1 MARVFTGA
9 DVFLLPKLA
18 TTTRMKKNFGTTS
31 RCSVCPSTLALA
43 RPAMVLGR
51 ARARWRSRRWGTPRA
66 HPLDLADVSF
76 REFVVWLEDT
86 KIRATPLDSR
96 GPLRAVAA
104 ADWPSAF
111 GALARETGCELD
123 ATSPAETTRVF
134 DHLLEQAVALD
145 YRDNADDLGG
155 VVKDLKNAAIGASA
169 PRAKRQRIAPAS
181 PEDRPRMEGMDHP
194 ELRAKLDQLA
204 RALEVDAAAVMA
216 ANGGDAGGGVE
227 RLVDACARAV
237 ERFVA
242 PFWSRVEAVERT
254 KTKPDDGE
262 DAARPRPR
270 PRHGTSSPRIS
281 LRGWNSAVRRA
292 PPRRSK
298 PPSPSY
304 ASCTSTTSAS
314 SKPPWTRC
322 WCRCKSTPATRGPT
336 RNSDAWGADD
346 TPCVVR

>member
-1 MARVFTGA
+1 M
-9 DVFLLPKLA
+9 
-18 TTTRMKKNFGTTS
+18 
-31 RCSVCPSTLALA
+31 
-43 RPAMVLGR
+43 
-51 ARARWRSRRWGTPRA
+51 
-66 HPLDLADVSF
+66 
-76 REFVVWLEDT
+76 
-86 KIRATPLDSR
+86 
-96 GPLRAVAA
+96 AA

-181 PEDRPRMEGMDHP
+181 AEDRPRVEGMDHP

-227 RLVDACARAV
+227 GLVDACARAV

-242 PFWSRVEAVERT
+242 PFWSRVEAVERA

-262 DAARPRPR
+262 DAA
-270 PRHGTSSPRIS
+270 
-281 LRGWNSAVRRA
+281 
-292 PPRRSK
+292 
-298 PPSPSY
+298 PSPSPSPSWNLVP
-304 ASCTSTTSAS
+304 ADFPSGDGTRRRGGRLRDGQGRRRR
-314 SKPPWTRC
+314 PPRPARQRPPRPPNRRGRAVGADARVHQRPEDQRETR
-322 WCRCKSTPATRGPT
+322 TRGERMT
-336 RNSDAWGADD
+336 RRVLYDRVPFE
-346 TPCVVR
+346 T

>member
-1 MARVFTGA
+1 
-9 DVFLLPKLA
+9 
-18 TTTRMKKNFGTTS
+18 
-31 RCSVCPSTLALA
+31 
-43 RPAMVLGR
+43 MVLGARTR
-51 ARARWRSRRWGTPRA
+51 ALAVEALGYAKGAP
-66 HPLDLADVSF
+66 PLDLADVSF

-181 PEDRPRMEGMDHP
+181 AEDRPRMEGMDHP

-227 RLVDACARAV
+227 ALVDACARAV

-242 PFWSRVEAVERT
+242 PFWSRVEAVERAE
-254 KTKPDDGE
+254 KTKPGDGDDNR
-262 DAARPRPR
+262 DANAAA
-270 PRHGTSSPRIS
+270 S
-281 LRGWNSAVRRA
+281 
-292 PPRRSK
+292 
-298 PPSPSY
+298 PSPSPSPSWNLVPADFPPGMELGGEAG
-304 ASCTSTTSAS
+304 ASETVRAAVAVLRVLHVNDLRVLQSAVDALLVQMQEYTSDPRT
-314 SKPPWTRC
+314 
-322 WCRCKSTPATRGPT
+322 
-336 RNSDAWGADD
+336 DAKLGR
-346 TPCVVR
+346 VGSG

>member
-1 MARVFTGA
+1 
-9 DVFLLPKLA
+9 
-18 TTTRMKKNFGTTS
+18 
-31 RCSVCPSTLALA
+31 
-43 RPAMVLGR
+43 MVLGARTR
-51 ARARWRSRRWGTPRA
+51 ALAVEALGYAKGAP
-66 HPLDLADVSF
+66 PLDLADVSF

-181 PEDRPRMEGMDHP
+181 AEDRPRMEGMDHP

-216 ANGGDAGGGVE
+216 AHGGDAGGGVE
-227 RLVDACARAV
+227 ALVDACARAV

-242 PFWSRVEAVERT
+242 PFWSRVEAVERAE
-254 KTKPDDGE
+254 KTKPGDGDDNR
-262 DAARPRPR
+262 DANA
-270 PRHGTSSPRIS
+270 
-281 LRGWNSAVRRA
+281 AA
-292 PPRRSK
+292 
-298 PPSPSY
+298 PSPSPSPSWNLVPADFPPGMELGGEAG
-304 ASCTSTTSAS
+304 ASETVRAAVAVLRVLHVNDLRVLQSAVDALLVQMQEYTSDPRT
-314 SKPPWTRC
+314 
-322 WCRCKSTPATRGPT
+322 
-336 RNSDAWGADD
+336 DAKLGR
-346 TPCVVR
+346 VGSG

>member
-1 MARVFTGA
+1 
-9 DVFLLPKLA
+9 
-18 TTTRMKKNFGTTS
+18 
-31 RCSVCPSTLALA
+31 
-43 RPAMVLGR
+43 MVLGARTR
-51 ARARWRSRRWGTPRA
+51 ALAVEALGYAKGAP
-66 HPLDLADVSF
+66 PLDLADVSF

-181 PEDRPRMEGMDHP
+181 AEDRPRMEGMDHP

-216 ANGGDAGGGVE
+216 AHGGDAGGGVE
-227 RLVDACARAV
+227 ALVDACARAV

-242 PFWSRVEAVERT
+242 PFWSRVEAVERAE
-254 KTKPDDGE
+254 KTKPGDGDDNR
-262 DAARPRPR
+262 DANAAA
-270 PRHGTSSPRIS
+270 S
-281 LRGWNSAVRRA
+281 
-292 PPRRSK
+292 
-298 PPSPSY
+298 PSPSPSPSWNLVPADFPPGMELGGEAG
-304 ASCTSTTSAS
+304 ASETVRAAVAVLRVLHVNDLRVLQSAVDALLVQMQEYTSDPRT
-314 SKPPWTRC
+314 
-322 WCRCKSTPATRGPT
+322 
-336 RNSDAWGADD
+336 DAKLGR
-346 TPCVVR
+346 VGSG

>member
-1 MARVFTGA
+1 
-9 DVFLLPKLA
+9 
-18 TTTRMKKNFGTTS
+18 
-31 RCSVCPSTLALA
+31 
-43 RPAMVLGR
+43 MVLGARTR
-51 ARARWRSRRWGTPRA
+51 ALAVEALGYAKGAP
-66 HPLDLADVSF
+66 PLDLADVSF

-181 PEDRPRMEGMDHP
+181 AEDRPRMEGMDHP

-227 RLVDACARAV
+227 GLVDACARAV

-242 PFWSRVEAVERT
+242 PFWSRVEAVERA
-254 KTKPDDGE
+254 KNTKPGTGDDNGDAN
-262 DAARPRPR
+262 DAA
-270 PRHGTSSPRIS
+270 
-281 LRGWNSAVRRA
+281 
-292 PPRRSK
+292 
-298 PPSPSY
+298 PSPSPSPSPSWNLVPADFPPGMELGGEAG
-304 ASCTSTTSAS
+304 ASETVRAAVAVLRVLHVNDLRVLQSAVDALLVQMQEYTSDPRT
-314 SKPPWTRC
+314 
-322 WCRCKSTPATRGPT
+322 
-336 RNSDAWGADD
+336 DAKLGR
-346 TPCVVR
+346 VGSG

>member
-1 MARVFTGA
+1 
-9 DVFLLPKLA
+9 
-18 TTTRMKKNFGTTS
+18 
-31 RCSVCPSTLALA
+31 
-43 RPAMVLGR
+43 MVLGARTR
-51 ARARWRSRRWGTPRA
+51 ALAVEALGYAKGAP
-66 HPLDLADVSF
+66 PLDLADVSF

-169 PRAKRQRIAPAS
+169 PRAKRQRVAPAS
-181 PEDRPRMEGMDHP
+181 AEDRPRMEGMDHP

-204 RALEVDAAAVMA
+204 RALEVDAAAVMV

-227 RLVDACARAV
+227 ALVDACARAV

-242 PFWSRVEAVERT
+242 PFWSRVEAVERA
-254 KTKPDDGE
+254 KNTKPGDGDDNGDVN
-262 DAARPRPR
+262 DAA
-270 PRHGTSSPRIS
+270 
-281 LRGWNSAVRRA
+281 
-292 PPRRSK
+292 
-298 PPSPSY
+298 PSPSPSPSPSWNLVPADFPPGMDLGGEAG
-304 ASCTSTTSAS
+304 ASETVKAAVAVLRVLHVNDLRVLQTAVDALLVQMQEYTSDPRTNAKLGRVGS
-314 SKPPWTRC
+314 
-322 WCRCKSTPATRGPT
+322 G
-336 RNSDAWGADD
+336 
-346 TPCVVR
+346 

>member
-1 MARVFTGA
+1 
-9 DVFLLPKLA
+9 
-18 TTTRMKKNFGTTS
+18 
-31 RCSVCPSTLALA
+31 
-43 RPAMVLGR
+43 MVLGARTR
-51 ARARWRSRRWGTPRA
+51 ALAVEALGYAKGAP
-66 HPLDLADVSF
+66 PLDLADVSF

-181 PEDRPRMEGMDHP
+181 AEDRPRMEGMDHP

-227 RLVDACARAV
+227 ALVDACARAV

-242 PFWSRVEAVERT
+242 PFWSRVEAVERAE
-254 KTKPDDGE
+254 KTKPGDGDDNR
-262 DAARPRPR
+262 DANA
-270 PRHGTSSPRIS
+270 
-281 LRGWNSAVRRA
+281 AA
-292 PPRRSK
+292 
-298 PPSPSY
+298 PSPSPSPSWNLVPADFPPGMELGGEAG
-304 ASCTSTTSAS
+304 ASETVRAAVAVLRVLHVNDLRVLQSAVDALLVQMQEYTSDPRT
-314 SKPPWTRC
+314 
-322 WCRCKSTPATRGPT
+322 
-336 RNSDAWGADD
+336 DAKLGR
-346 TPCVVR
+346 VGSG

>member
-1 MARVFTGA
+1 
-9 DVFLLPKLA
+9 
-18 TTTRMKKNFGTTS
+18 
-31 RCSVCPSTLALA
+31 
-43 RPAMVLGR
+43 MVLGARTR
-51 ARARWRSRRWGTPRA
+51 ALAVEALGYAKGAP
-66 HPLDLADVSF
+66 PLDLADVSF

-169 PRAKRQRIAPAS
+169 PRAKRQRVAPAS
-181 PEDRPRMEGMDHP
+181 AEDRPRMEGMDHP

-227 RLVDACARAV
+227 GLVDACARAV

-242 PFWSRVEAVERT
+242 PFWSRVEAVERA
-254 KTKPDDGE
+254 KNTKPGDGDDNGDAN
-262 DAARPRPR
+262 DAA
-270 PRHGTSSPRIS
+270 
-281 LRGWNSAVRRA
+281 
-292 PPRRSK
+292 
-298 PPSPSY
+298 PSPSPSPSPSWNLVPADFPPGMELGGEAG
-304 ASCTSTTSAS
+304 ASETVRAAVAVLRVLHVNDLRVLQSAVDALLVQMQEYTSDPRT
-314 SKPPWTRC
+314 
-322 WCRCKSTPATRGPT
+322 
-336 RNSDAWGADD
+336 DAKLGR
-346 TPCVVR
+346 VGSG

>member
-1 MARVFTGA
+1 
-9 DVFLLPKLA
+9 
-18 TTTRMKKNFGTTS
+18 
-31 RCSVCPSTLALA
+31 
-43 RPAMVLGR
+43 MVLGARTR
-51 ARARWRSRRWGTPRA
+51 ALAVEALGYAKGAP
-66 HPLDLADVSF
+66 PLDLADVSF

-181 PEDRPRMEGMDHP
+181 AEDRPRMEGMDHP
-194 ELRAKLDQLA
+194 ELRAKLDKLA

-227 RLVDACARAV
+227 ALVDACARAV

-242 PFWSRVEAVERT
+242 PFWSRVEAVERA
-254 KTKPDDGE
+254 KNTKPGDGDDNG
-262 DAARPRPR
+262 DANDPA
-270 PRHGTSSPRIS
+270 
-281 LRGWNSAVRRA
+281 
-292 PPRRSK
+292 
-298 PPSPSY
+298 PSPSPSWNLVPADFPPGMDLGGEAG
-304 ASCTSTTSAS
+304 ASETVKAAVAVLRVLHVNDLRVLQSAVDALLVQMQEYTSDPRT
-314 SKPPWTRC
+314 
-322 WCRCKSTPATRGPT
+322 
-336 RNSDAWGADD
+336 DAKLGR
-346 TPCVVR
+346 VGSG

>member
-1 MARVFTGA
+1 M
-9 DVFLLPKLA
+9 PKLA

-43 RPAMVLGR
+43 RPAMVLGARTR
-51 ARARWRSRRWGTPRA
+51 ALAVEALGYAKGAP
-66 HPLDLADVSF
+66 PLDLADVSF

-181 PEDRPRMEGMDHP
+181 AEDRPRMEGMDHP

-262 DAARPRPR
+262 DAA
-270 PRHGTSSPRIS
+270 
-281 LRGWNSAVRRA
+281 
-292 PPRRSK
+292 
-298 PPSPSY
+298 PSPSPSPSWNLVPADFPPGMELGGEAG
-304 ASCTSTTSAS
+304 ASETVKAAVAVLRVLHVNDLRVLQTAVDALLVQMQEYTSDPRTNAKLGRVGS
-314 SKPPWTRC
+314 
-322 WCRCKSTPATRGPT
+322 G
-336 RNSDAWGADD
+336 
-346 TPCVVR
+346 

>member
-1 MARVFTGA
+1 
-9 DVFLLPKLA
+9 
-18 TTTRMKKNFGTTS
+18 
-31 RCSVCPSTLALA
+31 
-43 RPAMVLGR
+43 MVLGARTR
-51 ARARWRSRRWGTPRA
+51 ALAVEALGYAKGAP
-66 HPLDLADVSF
+66 PLDLADVSF

-181 PEDRPRMEGMDHP
+181 AEDRPRMEGMDHP

-204 RALEVDAAAVMA
+204 RALEVDAAAVMV

-227 RLVDACARAV
+227 ALVDACARAV

-242 PFWSRVEAVERT
+242 PFWSRVEAVERA
-254 KTKPDDGE
+254 KNTKPGDGDDNGDAN
-262 DAARPRPR
+262 DAA
-270 PRHGTSSPRIS
+270 
-281 LRGWNSAVRRA
+281 
-292 PPRRSK
+292 
-298 PPSPSY
+298 PSPSPSPSPSWNLVPVDFPPGMELGGEAG
-304 ASCTSTTSAS
+304 ASETVRAAVAVLRVLHVNDLRVLQSAVDALLVQMQEYTSDPRT
-314 SKPPWTRC
+314 
-322 WCRCKSTPATRGPT
+322 
-336 RNSDAWGADD
+336 DAKLGR
-346 TPCVVR
+346 VGSG

>member
-1 MARVFTGA
+1 
-9 DVFLLPKLA
+9 
-18 TTTRMKKNFGTTS
+18 
-31 RCSVCPSTLALA
+31 
-43 RPAMVLGR
+43 MVLGARTR
-51 ARARWRSRRWGTPRA
+51 ALAVEALGYAKGAP
-66 HPLDLADVSF
+66 PLELADVSF

-111 GALARETGCELD
+111 GALARETGYELD

-181 PEDRPRMEGMDHP
+181 AEDRPRMEGMDHP

-216 ANGGDAGGGVE
+216 ASGGDAGGGVE
-227 RLVDACARAV
+227 ALVDACARAV

-242 PFWSRVEAVERT
+242 PFWSRVEAVERAKT
-254 KTKPDDGE
+254 TKPGDGDAK
-262 DAARPRPR
+262 DAA
-270 PRHGTSSPRIS
+270 
-281 LRGWNSAVRRA
+281 
-292 PPRRSK
+292 
-298 PPSPSY
+298 PSPSPSPSPSWNLVPADFPPGMELGGEAG
-304 ASCTSTTSAS
+304 ASETVRAAVAVLRVLHVNDLRVLQSAVDALLVQMQEYTSDPRT
-314 SKPPWTRC
+314 
-322 WCRCKSTPATRGPT
+322 
-336 RNSDAWGADD
+336 DAKLGR
-346 TPCVVR
+346 VGSG